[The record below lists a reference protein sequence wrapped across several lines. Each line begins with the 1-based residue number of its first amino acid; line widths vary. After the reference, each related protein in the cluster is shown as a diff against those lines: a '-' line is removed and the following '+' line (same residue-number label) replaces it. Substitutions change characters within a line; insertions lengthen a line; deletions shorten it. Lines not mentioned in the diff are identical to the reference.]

1 MDLKKYFKKAGEQVN
16 PTLYH
21 DLMGDKYRYIIKH
34 FLVLLLLLTIISSV
48 LYIPK
53 FIIIPQQFEKEF
65 QKFDKFS
72 IDMDVST
79 TGPVNFGLVT
89 IDTTVNEPPN
99 KRGIYITNN
108 TVQVQLLP
116 FTRPGR
122 ANPGDFK
129 DLTKA
134 TPTIKANLILASI
147 MLIPYLI
154 FLMFLYHAV
163 KYLLLILLTSGIMII
178 LIRTFKGEI
187 KSGMAMKTCF
197 YGSIFLML
205 ELFIQPF
212 SARWQINA
220 LIPYIIY
227 VVFVI
232 TTLVF
237 LKVTEKDYH
246 EYHKRKRD
254 EKEEEHVDIFSG
266 SKISKRGELMPDH
279 IDPDLIRKDI
289 ENHSVR

>member
-65 QKFDKFS
+65 QKFETFS
-72 IDMDVST
+72 IDMEVST

-89 IDTTVNEPPN
+89 IDTTVNEPPR
-99 KRGIYITNN
+99 KRGIYITNS

-116 FTRPGR
+116 FTKPGR
-122 ANPGDFK
+122 ANPGDFQ

-154 FLMFLYHAV
+154 FLMFIYHAV
-163 KYLLLILLTSGIMII
+163 KYLLLILLTAGIMII

-187 KSGMAMKTCF
+187 KSRMAMKTCF
-197 YGSIFLML
+197 YASIFLML

-212 SARWQINA
+212 NSRWQINA

-227 VVFVI
+227 VVFII

-246 EYHKRKRD
+246 EYHRRKKQ

-266 SKISKRGELMPDH
+266 SKISKKGELMPDH
-279 IDPDLIRKDI
+279 IDPELIRKDL
-289 ENHSVR
+289 ENHRVR